1 MGATDTSRWVRA
13 PLAWP
18 DVRAAGGVQ
27 KVAAALAEAKAEE
40 AGLHLDFSPLT
51 GDSAERS
58 ALRWVAAIGNLVL
71 NFVEHVPLRVSFPD
85 TDPGRLLLYRSGLV
99 YGLARRWKAQRHTS
113 IDGLHG
119 EAAVGRWLSLWSEPW
134 RPGGLGM
141 DGRLF
146 DDEPRPVDT
155 DASVRDAGALG
166 KPANAKN
173 AIRVIV
179 DPHRRDKSTI
189 RQSASMGL
197 ARGWIG
203 TVLPGSRDN
212 DLVRRRRIWKDVVT
226 QRILTEALDNVT
238 DHAFV
243 RPAGAAP
250 LAERDAASFV
260 TLART
265 DGGGEES
272 APRLQLLIADNGYGV
287 PATLRAK
294 LAVGGAEEKAI
305 VAAGSTAQ
313 LAGYV
318 FRQRAKTATDPG
330 LLWARTGFVTALCEA
345 PAASDD
351 EAELTMLTS
360 DYATG
365 TLLVVRIDRHDHVHQ
380 EAFTD
385 VPFQGTTIL
394 ASMPMPHRPVS
405 GSHVTD
411 ETSEPGRSG
420 LVEAHRH

>member
-1 MGATDTSRWVRA
+1 MV
-13 PLAWP
+13 
-18 DVRAAGGVQ
+18 AAG
-27 KVAAALAEAKAEE
+27 LAEAKE
-40 AGLHLDFSPLT
+40 ANTGVHLDFSALT

-58 ALRWVAAIGNLVL
+58 SLRWVAAIGNLVL
-71 NFVEHVPLRVSFPD
+71 NSVGQVPLRVSFPD

-99 YGLARRWKAQRHTS
+99 YGLARRRNSQMETI
-113 IDGLHG
+113 IDGLAEDG
-119 EAAVGRWLSLWSEPW
+119 AVGRWLSLWSQPW
-134 RPGGLGM
+134 SPGGLGM

-146 DDEPRPVDT
+146 DDEPRAVDT
-155 DASVRDAGALG
+155 DQAVRDAGALG
-166 KPANAKN
+166 KPSNAKN

-203 TVLPGSRDN
+203 AVLPGSRDGV
-212 DLVRRRRIWKDVVT
+212 LVQHRRLWKDIVT

-243 RPAGAAP
+243 RPGGAVP

-272 APRLQLLIADNGYGV
+272 APRLQLVIADNGYGV
-287 PATLRAK
+287 PATLGAK
-294 LAVGGAEEKAI
+294 LAVGTAEERS
-305 VAAGSTAQ
+305 VADEASALR
-313 LAGYV
+313 LAEYA
-318 FRQRAKTATDPG
+318 FRRRAKTATDPG
-330 LLWARTGFVTALCEA
+330 LLWARTGFATALCEA

-351 EAELTMLTS
+351 DAELTMLTS
-360 DYATG
+360 DPVSG
-365 TLLVVRIDRHDHVHQ
+365 TLVVVRIDRHDHTHQ
-380 EAFTD
+380 EALTD

-394 ASMPMPHRPVS
+394 ASMPMPHRSASASRRTEETGAPVGQAS
-405 GSHVTD
+405 SKLIVA
-411 ETSEPGRSG
+411 E
-420 LVEAHRH
+420 